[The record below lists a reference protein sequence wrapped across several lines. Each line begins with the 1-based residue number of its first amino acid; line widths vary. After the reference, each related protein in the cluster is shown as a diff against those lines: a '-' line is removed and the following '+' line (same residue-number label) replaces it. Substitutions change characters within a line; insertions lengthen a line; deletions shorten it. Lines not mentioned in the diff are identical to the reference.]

1 MKTSYYF
8 WLVTPLTCL
17 SVLAFHGALEKDGQ
31 EIPVTSEK
39 PIAVEE
45 AREKTVYLS
54 VDGMC

>member
-1 MKTSYYF
+1 M
-8 WLVTPLTCL
+8 TPLTCL